1 MNIPIFTYRYHYNWY
16 LLWAKQFLKFK
27 AQEAI
32 HLSHLMNERF
42 GVNSVDIA
50 FDFLLP
56 MIVAVRIYDGED
68 KNIKEIP
75 YIF

>member
-1 MNIPIFTYRYHYNWY
+1 
-16 LLWAKQFLKFK
+16 
-27 AQEAI
+27 
-32 HLSHLMNERF
+32 MNERF